1 MADLL
6 IIISAANSIKEKKDA
21 SHALNPNSDDP
32 KSPAPPPL
40 DTNNTHRRSS
50 NILSFVIGI
59 IAAYLSWQCN
69 TYENRGVVEKILWA
83 FLAYM
88 FSIPFFI
95 YYILIRSG
103 QCSASKEKY
112 KLSNPDLTAVG
123 AAGSKKSAVG
133 SPGPTDSGSESG
145 KIAKPGDPGFA
156 PPAAFGRSGFYTH

>member
-6 IIISAANSIKEKKDA
+6 IIISAANSIKEKKNA

-32 KSPAPPPL
+32 KSPSN
-40 DTNNTHRRSS
+40 TNNTHRSSS

-69 TYENRGVVEKILWA
+69 TYEKRDTVEKILWA
-83 FLAYM
+83 FLAYI

-112 KLSNPDLTAVG
+112 KLSNPDLTAAG
-123 AAGSKKSAVG
+123 A
-133 SPGPTDSGSESG
+133 ELG
-145 KIAKPGDPGFA
+145 KIAKPGSPGFA
-156 PPAAFGRSGFYTH
+156 PHAAFGKSKFCNR